1 MLRAAGHTG
10 TLAGTSAPAASEPQ
24 SSGRRDDLVQK
35 GLGVVRR
42 IAFRL
47 ARRLPPNVDVGDL
60 ISAGTEG
67 LLRSLEG
74 FDETCGVK
82 FETYAAP
89 RIHGAI
95 IDELRSNDALT
106 RHARRQFSGVSR
118 AIKKLERDLGRA
130 PEEAEIAQALG
141 MGLESYQRLTEA
153 LSRGP
158 ALQNLGGVD
167 PDDVSAGDEL
177 VQQIEERDVRRMLV
191 EAVKRLPERNQRVL
205 ALYYQEECTLA
216 EIGEVL
222 GVSESRICQIL
233 GDTTARLRAMF
244 VT

>member
-1 MLRAAGHTG
+1 MLRATG
-10 TLAGTSAPAASEPQ
+10 RSAEH
-24 SSGRRDDLVQK
+24 SSGVEPEQSICRRDEFVQK

-60 ISAGTEG
+60 IGAGTEG
-67 LLRSLEG
+67 LLKCLDG
-74 FDETCGVK
+74 FDESCGVK

-95 IDELRSNDALT
+95 IDELRGQDVLT
-106 RHARRQFSGVSR
+106 RHARRKHSGVSR
-118 AIKKLERDLGRA
+118 AIKKLELELGRS
-130 PEEAEIAQALG
+130 PEETEIAQALG
-141 MGLESYQRLTEA
+141 LELEVYQRLTET

-158 ALQNLGGVD
+158 ALQNLGGID
-167 PDDVSAGDEL
+167 PDDVGGSVEMAQTLEDRDIKRLL
-177 VQQIEERDVRRMLV
+177 VDAI
-191 EAVKRLPERNQRVL
+191 KRLPERSQRVL

-222 GVSESRICQIL
+222 GVSESRVCQIM
-233 GDTTARLRAMF
+233 GDTTVRLRAMF
-244 VT
+244 LDVRV

>member
-1 MLRAAGHTG
+1 MLRGARQTEAR
-10 TLAGTSAPAASEPQ
+10 APAEVVERAA
-24 SSGRRDDLVQK
+24 RRDELVQK
-35 GLGVVRR
+35 GLSVVRR

-67 LLRSLEG
+67 LLKSLDG
-74 FDETCGVK
+74 FDESCGVK

-95 IDELRSNDALT
+95 IDELRGHDALT

-118 AIKKLERDLGRA
+118 AIKKLEAELGRS
-130 PEEAEIAQALG
+130 PEEAEIAAALG
-141 MGLESYQRLTEA
+141 MDLESYQRLTET

-158 ALQNLGGVD
+158 ALQNLGGID
-167 PDDVSAGDEL
+167 PDDVGGGEDM
-177 VQQIEERDVRRMLV
+177 VKTIEDRDVRRMLV
-191 EAVKRLPERNQRVL
+191 EAIKKLPERNQRVL
-205 ALYYQEECTLA
+205 ALYYQEDCTLA

-222 GVSESRICQIL
+222 GVSESRVCQIL

-244 VT
+244 LR

>member
-1 MLRAAGHTG
+1 MLRAAGRSVEQSPG
-10 TLAGTSAPAASEPQ
+10 VEPAEPMD
-24 SSGRRDDLVQK
+24 RRDELVHK

-67 LLRSLEG
+67 LLKSLDG
-74 FDETCGVK
+74 FDESCGVK

-95 IDELRSNDALT
+95 IDELRGQDVLT
-106 RHARRQFSGVSR
+106 RHARRQHSGVSR
-118 AIKKLERDLGRA
+118 AIKKLELELGRS

-141 MGLESYQRLTEA
+141 LELEAYQRLTET

-158 ALQNLGGVD
+158 ALQNLGGID
-167 PDDVSAGDEL
+167 PDDVGETVEMAQTLED
-177 VQQIEERDVRRMLV
+177 RDIKRLLV
-191 EAVKRLPERNQRVL
+191 EAIKRLPERNQRVL

-222 GVSESRICQIL
+222 GVSESRVCQIM

-244 VT
+244 LDVRV